1 MNPRQ
6 QIVSKTMEG
15 YPLKGSL
22 LLVAHQ
28 WHCIPVSQV
37 QEQKTQGRRIGGGG
51 RLRARGGVRE
61 ARVLV
66 QVQEEK
72 GEIGVIAEVVD
83 LRSRIQKIFSSKN
96 HDFFSIKLKIY
107 QAPFI
112 TEGKEGVRR

>member
-1 MNPRQ
+1 
-6 QIVSKTMEG
+6 MEG

-66 QVQEEK
+66 QVQEEE
-72 GEIGVIAEVVD
+72 GRIGVLAEDSIYVLVID
-83 LRSRIQKIFSSKN
+83 LRSISR
-96 HDFFSIKLKIY
+96 LKIIVGSKKY
-107 QAPFI
+107 FLDKIDQAPCI
-112 TEGKEGVRR
+112 PEG